1 MHDRTQRFQCGT
13 AAVIQRSIVED
24 DDRGPDREQHPRHVL
39 CPFRAQHADRP
50 SRELVTVAEGAV
62 ESPHTPQLGKSGQG
76 GQIVS
81 HARRSKA
88 AGMSLDQ
95 IAHLLERD
103 MAGRHRVLQAHIDEL
118 DRRMEDMRRSRAMAE
133 HALRCSAHDI
143 STCPR
148 FRAELSDLLAEFP
161 AGSHGSERA

>member
-1 MHDRTQRFQCGT
+1 MGEVADRFSLPANVLRHWESVGLLSP
-13 AAVIQRSIVED
+13 ARDSAGRRRYSRDDAVRVAVI
-24 DDRGPDREQHPRHVL
+24 L
-39 CPFRAQHADRP
+39 
-50 SRELVTVAEGAV
+50 
-62 ESPHTPQLGKSGQG
+62 
-76 GQIVS
+76 
-81 HARRSKA
+81 RSKA

-103 MAGRHRVLQAHIDEL
+103 MAGRHRVLQAHIDDL
-118 DRRMEDMRRSRAMAE
+118 DRRMEEMRRSRAMAE